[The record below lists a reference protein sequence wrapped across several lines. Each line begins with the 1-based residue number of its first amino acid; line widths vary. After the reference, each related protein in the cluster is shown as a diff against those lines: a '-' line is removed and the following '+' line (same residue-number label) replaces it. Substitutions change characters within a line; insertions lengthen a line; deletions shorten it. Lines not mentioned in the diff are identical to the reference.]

1 MIRFSLL
8 GSGSSG
14 NAALVISPQARILVD
29 CGLSFRQLQLRAAYL
44 GESIEGLDAVF
55 ITHEHTDHV
64 AGLRVLAKRVPVP
77 IFMTAET
84 CAALPDAAAGVP
96 GVEVIETGDSVPIKD
111 IEISSFSISHDAA
124 DPVSYVV
131 RQDGAKLGF
140 ATDLGHVSHVVRRS
154 LEGANGLVLESNYC
168 PQLLRTGAYPAQ
180 VQHRIRSRIG
190 HLSNHDMCSLLS
202 ELLHDA
208 LRTVV
213 LVHLSEN
220 NNSPDL
226 VHRLASEVLR
236 GHGAHLHL
244 AEQDKPTPLFE
255 VSP

>member
-1 MIRFSLL
+1 MFKFSLL

-14 NAALVISPQARILVD
+14 NAALVVSPRARILID
-29 CGLSFRQLQLRAAYL
+29 CGLSYRQLQRRA
-44 GESIEGLDAVF
+44 ESIGETIHNLDAVF

-64 AGLRVLAKRVPVP
+64 AGLGVLCRKLNIP
-77 IFMTAET
+77 IFLTSRTAE
-84 CAALPDAAAGVP
+84 ALPATLGAVGGFQCIEAG
-96 GVEVIETGDSVPIKD
+96 ETVGINDLLIQSY
-111 IEISSFSISHDAA
+111 STSHDAA

-131 RQDGAKLGF
+131 QGNGAKLGL

-154 LEGANGLVLESNYC
+154 LDKSNCLVLESNYC
-168 PQLLRTGAYPAQ
+168 PQLLRQGSYPPQ

-202 ELLHDA
+202 QLLHEQ

-226 VHRLASEVLR
+226 VKRLAVEVLAN
-236 GHGAHLHL
+236 HGASLHL
-244 AEQDKPTPLFE
+244 AEKDHPTPLFE
-255 VSP
+255 VGS

>member
-14 NAALVISPQARILVD
+14 NTAFVISPQARILVD
-29 CGLSFRQLQLRAAYL
+29 CGLSFRQLQLRATQL
-44 GESIEGLDAVF
+44 KQPIEGLDAVF

-64 AGLRVLAKRVPVP
+64 AGLRVLAKRFAVP

-84 CAALPDAAAGVP
+84 RAALPDSAAGVP
-96 GVEVIETGDSVPIKD
+96 GVEVIEAGDSVRIKD
-111 IEISSFSISHDAA
+111 LEIKSFSISHDAA

-131 RQDGAKLGF
+131 CENGAKLGF

-168 PQLLRTGAYPAQ
+168 PQLLRNGAYPAQ

-202 ELLHDA
+202 KLLHDR

-213 LVHLSEN
+213 LMHLSEN
-220 NNSPDL
+220 NNAPAL

-236 GHGAHLHL
+236 GRNIHLHL

-255 VSP
+255 VIP

>member
-14 NAALVISPQARILVD
+14 NAALVISPQARLLVD
-29 CGLSFRQLQLRAAYL
+29 CGLSFRQLQLRAAQL
-44 GESIEGLDAVF
+44 GESIQGLDAIF

-64 AGLRVLAKRVPVP
+64 AGLRVLAKKSSVP

-84 CAALPDAAAGVP
+84 QAALPDGVADVH
-96 GVEVIETGDSVPIKD
+96 GVQAIEAGDSIQIKD
-111 IEISSFSISHDAA
+111 VEISSFGISHDAA
-124 DPVSYVV
+124 DPVSYVI

-140 ATDLGHVSHVVRRS
+140 ATDLGHVSHLVRRS
-154 LEGANGLVLESNYC
+154 LEGVNGLVLESNYC

-202 ELLHDA
+202 DLLHDR
-208 LRTVV
+208 LGTVV

-226 VHRLASEVLR
+226 VRRLAMEVLG
-236 GHGAHLHL
+236 GHTAQLHL
-244 AEQDKPTPLFE
+244 AEQNRPTPLFE
-255 VSP
+255 VVS